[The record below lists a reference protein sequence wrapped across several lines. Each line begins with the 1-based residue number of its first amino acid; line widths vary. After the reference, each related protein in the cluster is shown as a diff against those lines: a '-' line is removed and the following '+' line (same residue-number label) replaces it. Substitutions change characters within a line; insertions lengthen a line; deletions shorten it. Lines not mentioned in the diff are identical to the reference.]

1 MAHLRLHLLLKS
13 VTRRAGYI
21 LPNDNQFI
29 KTPLKNYT
37 DMENWTNYVDSS
49 VYTPVIM
56 NDVEEGYYTSL
67 YDGRK
72 YSIGFIVAMVVVT
85 TFLWP
90 FFI

>member
-1 MAHLRLHLLLKS
+1 
-13 VTRRAGYI
+13 
-21 LPNDNQFI
+21 
-29 KTPLKNYT
+29 
-37 DMENWTNYVDSS
+37 MENWTNYVDSS

-72 YSIGFIVAMVVVT
+72 YSIGFIVAMVFVT